1 MRMVEKLPY
10 RGTGRARA
18 KQTHCIV
25 QVTSVIEDLRKPIE
39 TPQGQTVT
47 QRKFARYLAIR
58 AQEANLERQHE
69 QNKDWGTVNT
79 RATQIH

>member
-25 QVTSVIEDLRKPIE
+25 QVTSVSQAFPPSFAVRGFPPVE
-39 TPQGQTVT
+39 T
-47 QRKFARYLAIR
+47 FACEVIADNGAVLPLKWEVD
-58 AQEANLERQHE
+58 Q
-69 QNKDWGTVNT
+69 
-79 RATQIH
+79 ATGDAR